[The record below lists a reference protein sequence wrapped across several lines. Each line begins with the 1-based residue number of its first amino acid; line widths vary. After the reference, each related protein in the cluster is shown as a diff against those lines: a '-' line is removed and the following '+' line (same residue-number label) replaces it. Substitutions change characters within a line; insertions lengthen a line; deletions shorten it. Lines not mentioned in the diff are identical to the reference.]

1 MEYQRIGVAAV
12 VHKSMRET
20 GLTRKQLLASMI
32 DATCSCLLKP
42 VIKSRLVIVADATV
56 LVIFAFVTA
65 LK

>member
-1 MEYQRIGVAAV
+1 MEYQRRGVAAV
-12 VHKSMRET
+12 VHRSMRET

-42 VIKSRLVIVADATV
+42 VIKSRLVIVVDATAW
-56 LVIFAFVTA
+56 VILTFVTA

>member
-1 MEYQRIGVAAV
+1 MEYQRRGVAAV
-12 VHKSMRET
+12 VHRSMRET

-42 VIKSRLVIVADATV
+42 VIKSRLVIVADDTDW
-56 LVIFAFVTA
+56 VILTFVTA